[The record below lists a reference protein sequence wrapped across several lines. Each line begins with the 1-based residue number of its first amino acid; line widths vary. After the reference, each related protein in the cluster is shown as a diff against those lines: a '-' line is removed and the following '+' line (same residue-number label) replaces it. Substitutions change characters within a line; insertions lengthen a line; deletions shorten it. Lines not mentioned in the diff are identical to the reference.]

1 MQAHRTETT
10 VGGDGSVTVGGLPF
24 AEGEA
29 VEVIVLPAA
38 PSHRTG
44 TPAADGDEQV
54 GPVNAGGAEDWQ
66 DRLGPRVRALLDRPQ
81 PKVQLSE
88 DDYREHL
95 GRKYA

>member
-38 PSHRTG
+38 
-44 TPAADGDEQV
+44 A
-54 GPVNAGGAEDWQ
+54 
-66 DRLGPRVRALLDRPQ
+66 PRVKPPAGRHAGSARGLITVPEDFDDAL
-81 PKVQLSE
+81 
-88 DDYREHL
+88 DDFAPYS
-95 GRKYA
+95 